1 MKVLVTGHN
10 GYIGTVLMPTLRM
23 AGHEATGL
31 DSYLYEGC
39 AFGEE
44 PIEERSL
51 RLDIRDVEEEHLRGF
66 DAIIHLAALSNDP
79 VGNLN
84 PQCTYDINYHASV
97 RLATLAR
104 KAGVSR
110 FLFSSSCSNYGA
122 GGDGLLDEQSAFN
135 PVTPYG
141 ESKVKV
147 EQELSRLADDSF
159 SPTSL
164 RNATAYGVSSRL
176 RVDLVV
182 NSLVGYAVT
191 TGEVLI
197 LSDGSPWRPLVHVD
211 DICNAFLAVLEA
223 PRNLVHNEAFNV
235 GRNQENLRVK
245 DIAQMVEEEVEGSK
259 VSYASDASP
268 DKRNYR
274 IDCSK
279 IGRLSGFKPEW
290 TVRKGIVDLH
300 EKYLAHGLTSEE
312 FLGSRYTRIKRIQEL
327 QTAGRLTDDLRW
339 T

>member
-10 GYIGTVLMPTLRM
+10 GFIGAALMPTLKN

-39 AFGEE
+39 AFGDEPVEE
-44 PIEERSL
+44 PSL
-51 RLDIRDVEEEHLRGF
+51 RLDIRDMEEEHLRGF
-66 DAIIHLAALSNDP
+66 DAVIHLAALSNDP

-84 PQCTYDINYHASV
+84 PHCTYDINYHASV
-97 RLATLAR
+97 RIAALAK

-147 EQELSRLADDSF
+147 EQELSLLADDTF

-211 DICNAFLAVLEA
+211 DICNGFLAVLEA
-223 PRNLVHNEAFNV
+223 PRDLIHNEAFNV
-235 GRNQENLRVK
+235 GRNEENLRVK
-245 DIAQMVEEEVEGSK
+245 DIAQMVEEEVKGSR

-279 IGRLSGFKPEW
+279 IGRLSAFKPEW

-327 QTAGRLTDDLRW
+327 QAAGRLNDDLRW
-339 T
+339 S